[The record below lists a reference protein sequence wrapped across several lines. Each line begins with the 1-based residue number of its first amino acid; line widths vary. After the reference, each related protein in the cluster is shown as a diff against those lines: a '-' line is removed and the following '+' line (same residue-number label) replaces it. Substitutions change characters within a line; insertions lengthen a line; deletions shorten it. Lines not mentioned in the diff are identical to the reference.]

1 MVAGWTVILTALVY
15 LSLLFA
21 IAHFGDT
28 WGRTLITGKARAMV
42 YALALAVF
50 CSSWTFY
57 GSVGVASVAGLDF
70 LAIYI
75 GPILLFVFGGGFLK
89 RIIHLSKSQNITSIA
104 DFVASR
110 YGKSQQVAGLVCLI
124 AVVGTIPYVALQL
137 KAIVSSLT
145 IVFDALEQGDRTEPN
160 LLFQNMSIFTA
171 LLLAGFAAA
180 FGTRHVETTEH
191 QNGLML
197 AVAAESIVKLLC
209 FLVVGTYITFVMFD
223 GPSEIISR
231 IVQRENLIP
240 FFDRGGSSLTFAISA
255 LLSGFAVILLPRQF
269 HVSVV
274 ENRDE
279 NDIGLALKLFPF
291 YLIVINLFVIPI
303 ALSADLILP
312 YGANRDMAVLEIPL
326 MGRNSLI
333 VLITF
338 VGGLSAA
345 TAMVIVEGVALAIM
359 ISNDLVIPVLLRRDR
374 SARYDM
380 GTVVLVIRRIAI
392 LTIMLMGH
400 LYYRYAN
407 DTGLASI
414 GMISFAAIAQIG
426 PVFLG
431 GMIWRRGTALGA
443 SAGLGVGLLAW
454 MLTLFLPSIL
464 THESFYL
471 AEFNHALQDVLVRLE
486 VFGAKPDR
494 LVTGTLFSLTLNT
507 LAYVLFSLKRPTTPM
522 ERLQANLFIS
532 SDRPAMAQAF
542 RLWRVSITMG
552 ELHTT
557 VSRYLGQ
564 ERTSETF
571 QNFLNRRG
579 QVFDATQEA
588 DIHLMRFAEH
598 QLSSAIG
605 ASSSRLVLSLLMR
618 RREVNKKTALRLL
631 DDASAAIQY
640 NRDLL
645 QHALDHAR
653 QGITVFDRNLHL
665 MCWNR
670 EFQSLFELTNEQCY
684 SGVGLDEIIRHNAM
698 RGLYGNGTP
707 DDYIAAR
714 LESFVGDSEPVR
726 VRLFPSEKVV
736 EIRTAHM
743 PDGGIVT
750 TYTDITDTV
759 EAEESLERANE
770 NLERRVTERTEEL
783 TRLNSELV
791 RAKSEADEANTSKTR
806 FLAAASHDI
815 LQPLNAARLYTTTL
829 VERDRAFANPKLAE
843 NIDSA
848 LEAVEDI
855 LGALLDI
862 SRLDAGAMKPEFST
876 FRIDDILG
884 PLSMEFEPLA
894 RSKGLKLRFVT
905 SSLTI
910 RSDRRLLRRLL
921 QNLVSNAIKYTPEG
935 KTPAGTILV
944 GCRRRGKTVVA
955 QVYDTGIGIPLSK
968 QKIIFHEFQRLDQG
982 ARAARGLGL
991 GLSIVERIARV
1002 LNHKIAVRSTAG
1014 RGSMFSVDMP
1024 MGPDRVPAATQTAQ
1038 IPNPAAAPLKGM
1050 VLLCIDN
1057 EPAILD
1063 GMRMLLSGWGCQV
1076 ITAPSLTGAFESLK
1090 PAADAPFKKPDIII
1104 ADYHLDRGTGIEAII
1119 ALRWK
1124 LGQDIPAILLTADR
1138 SPGVRDEAG
1147 DKQIHVMNKPL
1158 KPAALRSFLAQTR
1171 ASLPSE

>member
-28 WGRTLITGKARAMV
+28 WGRTLIKGKARAMV
-42 YALALAVF
+42 YSLALAVF

-89 RIIHLSKSQNITSIA
+89 RIIRLSKSQNITSIA

-145 IVFDALEQGDRTEPN
+145 IVFDALEHGDPTEPN
-160 LLFQNMSIFTA
+160 LLFQNLSIFTA

-197 AVAAESIVKLLC
+197 AVATESIVKLLC
-209 FLVVGTYITFVMFD
+209 FLAVGAYVTFGMFD
-223 GPSEIISR
+223 GPGEIIAR
-231 IVQRENLIP
+231 IGMRENLTP
-240 FFDRGGSSLTFAISA
+240 FFERGGSNLTFAISA
-255 LLSGFAVILLPRQF
+255 MLSGFAVILLPRQF

-279 NDIGLALKLFPF
+279 NDIGLAIKLFPI
-291 YLIVINLFVIPI
+291 YLIAINLFVIPL

-312 YGANRDMAVLEIPL
+312 NGANRDMAVLELPL
-326 MGRNSLI
+326 LGRNSAI

-380 GTVVLVIRRIAI
+380 GTVVLVIRRLAI
-392 LTIMLMGH
+392 VAIMLMGH

-414 GMISFAAIAQIG
+414 GMISFAAIAQIA

-431 GMIWRRGTALGA
+431 GMFWRRGTGMGA
-443 SAGLGVGLLAW
+443 SAGLIVGLLAW
-454 MLTLFLPSIL
+454 MATLFLPSIL
-464 THESFYL
+464 TRESFYL
-471 AEFNHALQDVLVRLE
+471 TEFNHALHDFLIRLE
-486 VFGAKPDR
+486 IFGPNPDR

-542 RLWRVSITMG
+542 RLWRVSVTMG

-579 QVFDATQEA
+579 QSFNAGQEA

-670 EFQSLFELTNEQCY
+670 EFQSLFELNDEQCY
-684 SGVGLDEIIRHNAM
+684 SGVGLDEIIRHNAT
-698 RGLYGNGTP
+698 RGLYGDGTP
-707 DDYIAAR
+707 DD
-714 LESFVGDSEPVR
+714 
-726 VRLFPSEKVV
+726 
-736 EIRTAHM
+736 
-743 PDGGIVT
+743 
-750 TYTDITDTV
+750 
-759 EAEESLERANE
+759 
-770 NLERRVTERTEEL
+770 
-783 TRLNSELV
+783 
-791 RAKSEADEANTSKTR
+791 
-806 FLAAASHDI
+806 
-815 LQPLNAARLYTTTL
+815 
-829 VERDRAFANPKLAE
+829 
-843 NIDSA
+843 
-848 LEAVEDI
+848 
-855 LGALLDI
+855 
-862 SRLDAGAMKPEFST
+862 
-876 FRIDDILG
+876 
-884 PLSMEFEPLA
+884 
-894 RSKGLKLRFVT
+894 
-905 SSLTI
+905 
-910 RSDRRLLRRLL
+910 
-921 QNLVSNAIKYTPEG
+921 
-935 KTPAGTILV
+935 
-944 GCRRRGKTVVA
+944 
-955 QVYDTGIGIPLSK
+955 
-968 QKIIFHEFQRLDQG
+968 
-982 ARAARGLGL
+982 
-991 GLSIVERIARV
+991 
-1002 LNHKIAVRSTAG
+1002 
-1014 RGSMFSVDMP
+1014 
-1024 MGPDRVPAATQTAQ
+1024 
-1038 IPNPAAAPLKGM
+1038 
-1050 VLLCIDN
+1050 
-1057 EPAILD
+1057 
-1063 GMRMLLSGWGCQV
+1063 
-1076 ITAPSLTGAFESLK
+1076 
-1090 PAADAPFKKPDIII
+1090 
-1104 ADYHLDRGTGIEAII
+1104 
-1119 ALRWK
+1119 
-1124 LGQDIPAILLTADR
+1124 
-1138 SPGVRDEAG
+1138 
-1147 DKQIHVMNKPL
+1147 
-1158 KPAALRSFLAQTR
+1158 
-1171 ASLPSE
+1171 

>member
-28 WGRTLITGKARAMV
+28 WGRTLISGRLRSII
-42 YALALAVF
+42 YALTLAVF

-57 GSVGVASVAGLDF
+57 GSVGVASVSGLDF
-70 LAIYI
+70 LAIYA
-75 GPILLFVFGGGFLK
+75 GPILLFVFGSGFLK
-89 RIIHLSKSQNITSIA
+89 RIIRLSKSQNITSIA

-110 YGKSQQVAGLVCLI
+110 YGKSQPVAVLVCLI
-124 AVVGTIPYVALQL
+124 AVVGIIPYVALQL
-137 KAIVSSLT
+137 KAIVSTLT
-145 IVFDALEQGDRTEPN
+145 VVFDALEHRDPTDPS
-160 LLFQNMSIFTA
+160 LLFQNLSIFTA
-171 LLLAGFAAA
+171 LFLAGFAAA

-197 AVAAESIVKLLC
+197 AVATESIVKLFC
-209 FLVVGTYITFVMFD
+209 FLAVGLYVTFGMFN
-223 GPSEIISR
+223 GPTEIFSR
-231 IVQRENLIP
+231 IAQRENLIP
-240 FFDRGGSSLTFAISA
+240 FLDRGGSGLTFMISA
-255 LLSGFAVILLPRQF
+255 MLSGFAVILLPRQF

-274 ENRDE
+274 ENRNEADF
-279 NDIGLALKLFPF
+279 NLAVRLFPL
-291 YLIVINLFVIPI
+291 YLVAINLFVIPL
-303 ALSADLILP
+303 ALSADLVLP
-312 YGANRDMAVLEIPL
+312 LGANRDLAVLELPIL
-326 MGRNSLI
+326 GRNSLM

-374 SARYDM
+374 STRYNM
-380 GTVVLVIRRIAI
+380 GTVILIIRRVAI
-392 LTIMLMGH
+392 LAIMLMGH

-407 DTGLASI
+407 DTGLSSI

-431 GMIWRRGTALGA
+431 GMVWRRGTAFGA
-443 SAGLGVGLLAW
+443 TWGMGIGMLAW
-454 MLTLFLPSIL
+454 MVTLFLPSIL
-464 THESFYL
+464 TPETYSL
-471 AEFNHALQDVLVRLE
+471 TGFNLALQEMLTRLDI
-486 VFGAKPDR
+486 FGTTPDH
-494 LVTGTLFSLTLNT
+494 LVTGTVFSLTLNS
-507 LAYVLFSLKRPTTPM
+507 LAYVLLSLKRPTTPM

-542 RLWRVSITMG
+542 RLWRVSVTMG
-552 ELHTT
+552 ELHST
-557 VSRYLGQ
+557 VSRYLGA

-579 QVFDATQEA
+579 QSFDAGQEA

-653 QGITVFDRNLHL
+653 QGVTVFDRNLHL

-670 EFQSLFELTNEQCY
+670 EFQSLFELNDEQCY
-684 SGVGLDEIIRHNAM
+684 SGVGLDEIIRHNAV
-698 RGLYGNGTP
+698 RGLYGEGP
-707 DDYIAAR
+707 SDDYIAAR
-714 LESFVGDSEPVR
+714 LESFVGDAEPVR
-726 VRLFPSEKVV
+726 VRLYPSEKVV

-759 EAEESLERANE
+759 AAEEALERANE
-770 NLERRVTERTEEL
+770 TLERRVTERTEEL
-783 TRLNSELV
+783 TRLNSALV
-791 RAKSEADEANTSKTR
+791 QAKAEADEANTSKTR

-829 VERDRAFANPKLAE
+829 VERDRAFANPQLAE
-843 NIDSA
+843 NIDAA

-862 SRLDAGAMKPEFST
+862 SRLDAGAMKSEIST
-876 FRIDDILG
+876 FRIDDILK
-884 PLSMEFEPLA
+884 PLSLEFEPMA
-894 RSKGLKLRFVT
+894 RSKGLRLRFVP

-921 QNLVSNAIKYTPEG
+921 QNLVSNAIKYTPAG
-935 KTPAGTILV
+935 KTPRGTIVV
-944 GCRRRGKTVVA
+944 GCRRHGKTVTA
-955 QVYDTGIGIPLSK
+955 QIYDNGIGIPLSK
-968 QKIIFHEFQRLDQG
+968 QKLIFQEFQRLDQG
-982 ARAARGLGL
+982 VRAARGLGL

-1002 LNHKIAVRSTAG
+1002 LDHKIQVRSKSG
-1014 RGSMFSVDMP
+1014 HGSVFSVDIP
-1024 MGPDRVPAATQTAQ
+1024 MGASIVPAARSESA
-1038 IPNPAAAPLKGM
+1038 PVGPVAAPLKDM

-1063 GMRMLLSGWGCQV
+1063 GMNMMLSGWGCKV
-1076 ITAPSLTGAFESLK
+1076 ITAASLTEAFEALK
-1090 PAADAPFKKPDIII
+1090 SEQASAFKKPDIII

-1124 LGQDIPAILLTADR
+1124 LGQDIPAVLLTADR
-1138 SPGVRDEAG
+1138 SPAVRDEAG
-1147 DKQIHVMNKPL
+1147 EKLIHVMNKPL
-1158 KPAALRSFLAQTR
+1158 KPAALRVFLAQTR
-1171 ASLPSE
+1171 ASLPKV